1 VSGSPIQDALVFLIN
16 TVFGIYILFVVLR
29 FLLAWVR
36 ADFYNP
42 ISQAIVKITNPALL
56 PLRRLIPGYGGV
68 DWSSVVLM
76 LLLKIVELELVG
88 LVIFGKL
95 LAPAG
100 VLVIAVAELLRL
112 TIYIFMFAVFV
123 QVVLSW
129 VTPGAYNPFTVIL
142 YRLTEPLLRPA
153 RQLLPPIGGFDF
165 SPVVVLVL
173 LNLTI
178 ILIINPLLGV
188 GGRLV

>member
-1 VSGSPIQDALVFLIN
+1 MSGSPIQDALVFLIN

-153 RQLLPPIGGFDF
+153 RQFLPPIGGFDF

>member
-1 VSGSPIQDALVFLIN
+1 MSGSPIQDALVFLIN